1 MIRSLPKYI
10 TYTDESASRD
20 TPLFVL
26 HEETDIFWDDGL
38 TTKFVTL
45 PVGFT
50 TDFGSVPKPARAVI
64 SNVSCYDPAYL
75 LHDWMF
81 STLYVGPDVTFHG
94 ANTLLRK
101 NLGDLG
107 MPAWQRFF
115 VYWAVELG
123 GKSRWRVTA

>member
-10 TYTDESASRD
+10 TYTDESSDRS
-20 TPLFVL
+20 TPLFVVR
-26 HEETDIFWDDGL
+26 EEVDIFWDEGPA
-38 TTKFVTL
+38 TKFVTI

-50 TDFGSVPKPARAVI
+50 TDFGSVPQVGRAVI
-64 SNVSCYDPAYL
+64 ANVSCYDPAYI

-81 STLYVGPDVTFHG
+81 STLYVGPEVSFHG
-94 ANTLLRK
+94 ANTLLRR

-107 MPAWQRFF
+107 MPAWQRFL

-123 GKSRWRVTA
+123 GKSHWRTKA